1 MFTIIELLCVCLLVF
16 RAFVHILQTMALY
29 FWKWCCQLNIIQCE
43 RLVDVINH
51 KQSNDLPLERNVSV
65 ISDPLHFVNI
75 LVRENNHKILF
86 DIKWTKRDY
95 LLRITQISV
104 VRAVTMSAL
113 RLITTIRRSI
123 IISYCSLEFDH
134 TINKLLI
141 LLNDVQAG
149 VHNIIGRETF
159 DMPLPRIHWVGFDFD
174 LSDFNDGSNFSI
186 EFHFVLYFNVF
197 VRA

>member
-1 MFTIIELLCVCLLVF
+1 
-16 RAFVHILQTMALY
+16 
-29 FWKWCCQLNIIQCE
+29 
-43 RLVDVINH
+43 VIDH
-51 KQSNDLPLERNVSV
+51 KQSNNLPLERNVSV

-86 DIKWTKRDY
+86 DIKRTKRDY

-113 RLITTIRRSI
+113 LLIMTIRRSI

-159 DMPLPRIHWVGFDFD
+159 DMPLPRIH
-174 LSDFNDGSNFSI
+174 
-186 EFHFVLYFNVF
+186 
-197 VRA
+197 